1 MSTAAALVDA
11 LFTRKSEK
19 PASGGGN
26 AGPAGRAA
34 ARGARPLNGA
44 ERAAVLLLALGE
56 QYGAEVWKLL
66 DDEEIRTLSFAMSQL
81 GTIESEAVEKLMIDF
96 VGQMSATGALMGD
109 SSATE
114 RLLSQFLPSE
124 RVAAIME
131 EIRGPAG
138 RNMWEK
144 LSNVQEEVLA
154 NYLKNEYPQTIAVVL
169 SKIRSEHAA
178 RVLAILPEE
187 LALDVVNRM
196 LRMEAIQKDVL
207 ERVEQTLRTEFMS
220 NLSQTSRRDAHELMA
235 EIFNN
240 FDRQT
245 ETRFISAL
253 EEANRESAE
262 RIKALMFTFDDLM
275 KLDAPAIQ
283 TLLRNFDRT
292 KLAVALKGASEA
304 ARDFFKGNMSQRAAK
319 LLQEEMESM
328 GPVRLREVD
337 EAQAALVN
345 VAKELA
351 AKGEIVIAKGHTADD
366 ELIY

>member
-1 MSTAAALVDA
+1 MASAGALVDS
-11 LFTRKSEK
+11 LFSRKSTTPAAAEKSAVVGK
-19 PASGGGN
+19 PA
-26 AGPAGRAA
+26 R
-34 ARGARPLNGA
+34 ARPLSGS
-44 ERAAVLLLALGE
+44 ERAAILLLALGE
-56 QYGAEVWKLL
+56 SYGAEVWKLL
-66 DDEEIRTLSFAMSQL
+66 DDEEIRHISVTMSTL
-81 GTIESEAVEKLMIDF
+81 GTIESDSVEKLMIDF

-109 SSATE
+109 STATE
-114 RLLSQFLPSE
+114 RLLQQLLPGE
-124 RVAAIME
+124 RVASIME

-187 LALDVVNRM
+187 IALDVVNRM

-220 NLSQTSRRDAHELMA
+220 NLSQTSRRDAHELIA

-245 ETRFISAL
+245 ETRFIGAL
-253 EEANRESAE
+253 EEENREAAE
-262 RIKALMFTFDDLM
+262 RIKALMFTFDDLV
-275 KLDAPAIQ
+275 KLDAAACQ
-283 TLLRNFDRT
+283 TLLRNFDRN
-292 KLAVALKGASEA
+292 KLAIALKGASEA
-304 ARDFFKGNMSQRAAK
+304 AREFFKGNMSSRAAK
-319 LLQEEMESM
+319 ILDDEMEGM

-337 EAQAALVN
+337 EAQMAMVN
-345 VAKELA
+345 LAKELA
-351 AKGEIVIAKGHTADD
+351 ARGEIVIAKGTSTDD